1 MSSAQLIREVR
12 RSRRLSQRALA
23 AKTGFVQSALGDIE
37 RGAHDTS
44 VGSAEKLLRG
54 AGFKLFAL
62 PTTSSAVSTWADLI
76 YDELRGPRQSLA
88 VACRALIA
96 MSDEL
101 AGAEPAL
108 RVALC
113 ITPPPPCGD
122 SRFDAALAG
131 IVAYHL
137 ERERLPVPGWVTD
150 KERFLSETWV
160 VSPHTEVHEVPE
172 QLKRHGVLLAESEL
186 LSV

>member
-1 MSSAQLIREVR
+1 
-12 RSRRLSQRALA
+12 
-23 AKTGFVQSALGDIE
+23 
-37 RGAHDTS
+37 
-44 VGSAEKLLRG
+44 
-54 AGFKLFAL
+54 
-62 PTTSSAVSTWADLI
+62 
-76 YDELRGPRQSLA
+76 
-88 VACRALIA
+88 

-137 ERERLPVPGWVTD
+137 ERKGLPVPGWVTD
-150 KERFLSETWV
+150 DERFLAEAWV
-160 VSPHTEVHEVPE
+160 VSPHAEVHEVPE
-172 QLKRHGVLLAESEL
+172 QLKRHGVLLVESEL
-186 LSV
+186 LSF